1 MRVKKVTKRMVPGM
15 LIVAALGFSQRVEV
29 VGSSTQDRVPA
40 SMAALYENS
49 RLHFE
54 LRRKH
59 YDHAL
64 EAMVLAKDID
74 MVEETS
80 GMTALGLAAKD
91 ESADAIDMVR
101 PLVLRFG
108 ADPKIADAKGHT
120 ALHYAA
126 AAGNLAVVKF
136 LADHGGEVDAV
147 NPLLKVRRV
156 TPLYMAY
163 QKGRMRIADFLKF
176 RGADD
181 FDQATRER
189 LELGANTS
197 AASRKLLEKRVRD
210 PRKYL
215 ETDPQTLLREEF
227 QAFADATEETLRAQ
241 GKLDRVEELQQF
253 RERYLEALE
262 STPVTEGISYGDYS
276 DLVQQKAS
284 AMEAQER
291 RR

>member
-1 MRVKKVTKRMVPGM
+1 MVPGM
-15 LIVAALGFSQRVEV
+15 LIVAVLGLGHRAEV
-29 VGSSTQDRVPA
+29 FGSSTQDRVPA
-40 SMAALYENS
+40 SLTALYENS

-54 LRRKH
+54 LHRKH

-64 EAMVLAKDID
+64 KAMVLAKDID
-74 MVEETS
+74 MVEETT
-80 GMTALGLAAKD
+80 GLTAMGLAAKD

-108 ADPKIADAKGHT
+108 ADPRIADAEGYT

-147 NPLLKVRRV
+147 NPLLQVRRV

-163 QKGRMRIADFLKF
+163 QKGRTRIADFLKF

-189 LELGANTS
+189 LELRAHTS
-197 AASRKLLEKRVRD
+197 AAVKELLEKRVRD

-227 QAFADATEETLRAQ
+227 KAFADATEETLRAQ
-241 GKLDRVEELQQF
+241 GKQDRVEELQQF
-253 RERYLEALE
+253 RERYLAALE
-262 STPVTEGISYGDYS
+262 STPVTEGISYRDYG
-276 DLVQQKAS
+276 DLVQEKAS
-284 AMEAQER
+284 STEAQQR
-291 RR
+291 SR